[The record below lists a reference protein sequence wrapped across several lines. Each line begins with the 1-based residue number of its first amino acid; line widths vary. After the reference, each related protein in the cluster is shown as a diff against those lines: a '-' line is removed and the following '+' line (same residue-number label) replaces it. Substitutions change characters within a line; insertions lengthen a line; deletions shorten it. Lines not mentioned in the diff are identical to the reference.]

1 MSWQSLW
8 FLIPKGIFLYPDGEM
23 RHFRIHL
30 YKVFGTRLSAKPMGA
45 KSELEGLK
53 NKGKDE
59 LSFEMF
65 RILEL

>member
-1 MSWQSLW
+1 
-8 FLIPKGIFLYPDGEM
+8 M

-30 YKVFGTRLSAKPMGA
+30 YKVFGTRLSAKRIGA

-59 LSFEMF
+59 LIFEMF